1 MPKKVENKTDS
12 NENDENMDIE
22 QIPRTF
28 MSFQVKDDMKIAPVT
43 RRNLN
48 SDERLHLDHF
58 IFSDPPSTTSYLSE
72 LKNNT
77 IVPRKTGRT
86 WQDDDDEKCSNAD
99 DLFVIGN
106 ECF

>member
-1 MPKKVENKTDS
+1 MENKTDS
-12 NENDENMDIE
+12 SEHDENMDIE

-28 MSFQVKDDMKIAPVT
+28 MSFQVKDDMKIAPIT

-48 SDERLHLDHF
+48 SVERSHLDNF
-58 IFSDPPSTTSYLSE
+58 ISSDPPSTTSYLSE
-72 LKNNT
+72 LNNNT

-86 WQDDDDEKCSNAD
+86 WQDDDDEKFSNAD